1 MDQNQCGDGLGRG
14 AERRERIE
22 EGMKGEKRGKEG
34 GSLSFALGR
43 KKKSRRLCL
52 CERGTGGAAPI
63 HHMAH
68 GQRDVNNMI

>member
-1 MDQNQCGDGLGRG
+1 
-14 AERRERIE
+14 
-22 EGMKGEKRGKEG
+22 MKGEKRGKEG